1 MASAECVLANDV
13 PAPKTVNPAD
23 EPPATKTES
32 NAPVKPKEAGRKKPG
47 KGKSSGGGS
56 PKDIYSPD
64 DAPEVMRPTAEYLLC
79 KTGRKG
85 LRWEEIEI
93 LRELSAIHYP
103 TVVNKEIRRACERF
117 EKKKE
122 PLECLTMMYIA
133 VGLRKWRSFG
143 KKKKK
148 ELSEEKK
155 KYFAQYEP
163 KKKTEEEKAAIL
175 AELRE
180 LEASL

>member
-1 MASAECVLANDV
+1 
-13 PAPKTVNPAD
+13 
-23 EPPATKTES
+23 
-32 NAPVKPKEAGRKKPG
+32 
-47 KGKSSGGGS
+47 
-56 PKDIYSPD
+56 
-64 DAPEVMRPTAEYLLC
+64 MRPTAEYLLY

-117 EKKKE
+117 EKRNQ

-163 KKKTEEEKAAIL
+163 ERKKYTPEESAAIDAEINRLQAKFDAEEEERRRRML
-175 AELRE
+175 
-180 LEASL
+180 